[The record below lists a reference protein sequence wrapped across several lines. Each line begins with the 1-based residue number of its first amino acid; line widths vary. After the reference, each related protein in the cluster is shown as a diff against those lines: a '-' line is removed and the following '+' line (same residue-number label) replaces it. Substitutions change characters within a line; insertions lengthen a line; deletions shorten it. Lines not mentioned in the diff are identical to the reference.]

1 MSILSTIRGIFFPLP
16 LKEAEFAVRGFVV
29 AGNARERLEL
39 VAKTV
44 VTGYNVSVTLGRGKD
59 LLAHRAQVK
68 DELVGFYNE
77 GIGMGLYAIDIFAP
91 GGRQF
96 WDFVENEG
104 KNHQY
109 MSYIGA
115 GLASG
120 VFNKDYKKFVE
131 RADPTCALL
140 ILNGVGF
147 HHAYFKSRK
156 CIEQQHVPS
165 TVKADPFHLYC
176 YDNGIGR
183 ALWFYRSGDPKSIAE
198 VIRQFPV
205 ERRHGLW
212 AGVGL
217 AATYACGVNEATLLE
232 LQELADVYRYAL
244 AEGSVLASHTREVA
258 GNPHADD
265 LSSRVLVGQS
275 AVACHVFAAKARED
289 LKNQRYINGEH
300 SLKVFLD
307 KIATWTRT
315 LAAIPSF

>member
-1 MSILSTIRGIFFPLP
+1 MSILSIFRNIFFTLP

-29 AGNARERLEL
+29 AGNARERLEQ

-44 VTGYNVSVTLGRGKD
+44 VTGYNVSVTTGRGND
-59 LLAHRAQVK
+59 LLAQRAQVK

-77 GIGMGLYAIDIFAP
+77 GIGMGLYAIDIFTP
-91 GGRQF
+91 GGHQF
-96 WDFVENEG
+96 WDFVANEG
-104 KNHQY
+104 KAHQY

-120 VFNKDYKKFVE
+120 VFNKGFNAFVE
-131 RADPTCALL
+131 RADPTCGLL
-140 ILNGVGF
+140 ILNGIGF

-156 CIEQQHVPS
+156 TIDQQVIPDS
-165 TVKADPFHLYC
+165 VKADSFHRYC

-183 ALWFYRSGDPKSIAE
+183 ALWFYRSGNPDSIAE
-198 VIRQFPV
+198 VIGWFPV

-217 AATYACGVNEATLLE
+217 AATYACGVDETTLLR
-232 LQELADVYRYAL
+232 LQDVADVYRYAL

-265 LSSRVLVGQS
+265 LASRILVGQS
-275 AVACHVFAAKARED
+275 AEACHVVAAKARQN
-289 LKNQRYINGEH
+289 LNNQRYINGEH

-307 KIATWTRT
+307 AIVTWTRT
-315 LAAIPSF
+315 RAVLLA